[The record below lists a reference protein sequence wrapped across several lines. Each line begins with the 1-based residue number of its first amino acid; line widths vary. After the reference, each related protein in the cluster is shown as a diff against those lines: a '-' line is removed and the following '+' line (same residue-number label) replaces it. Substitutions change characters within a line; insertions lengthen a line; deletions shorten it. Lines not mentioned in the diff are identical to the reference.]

1 MELEKYTQYQETRK
15 HGHPGFSY
23 DTYLC
28 TIPLD
33 FPRVDLHWHDQ
44 MEIIYVKRGSG
55 IISVDLQPY
64 PVCAG
69 CIMPVL
75 PGELHGIEHT
85 GQEPME
91 YENIIFSL
99 SILDSTETD
108 DWCRNHVINALR
120 QHTLRFKRPIA
131 PGADLHRD
139 ASAALDAADMAC
151 ENRMAGY
158 SLIVKSQLF
167 LFLHAL
173 YRHRDKSAASSAR
186 TAETDK
192 LKKLLSYVK
201 EHYQEQ
207 ITVSDAVAEYIIALT
222 TATRRFP
229 GVVMGASPRA
239 SRALYRAAKAWAAMA
254 GRSFVTPDDVKYLA
268 PYVLAHRLQL
278 GSESRLSGL
287 TAQAVVARI
296 LQETPVPPEKA
307 RLFDGKE

>member
-1 MELEKYTQYQETRK
+1 MELEKYTQYQETQK

-207 ITVSDAVAEYIIALT
+207 ITVSDAAAVVGYSESHFMRLFKQETGRTFVDYLTDYRLSAAVYYLKETELSVSAIAEMCGFDNISYFI
-222 TATRRFP
+222 RRFRSKYELSP
-229 GVVMGASPRA
+229 GG
-239 SRALYRAAKAWAAMA
+239 YRKRLMISAKQ
-254 GRSFVTPDDVKYLA
+254 S
-268 PYVLAHRLQL
+268 
-278 GSESRLSGL
+278 
-287 TAQAVVARI
+287 AQS
-296 LQETPVPPEKA
+296 
-307 RLFDGKE
+307 